1 MDEPHAN
8 IESQD
13 SPQLDLREAT
23 TFPLIVLCVHGHNA
37 YTQMSFCLGIPKLGL
52 LKFLKLRF
60 SQLWRPITS
69 CANLRLRGGWRKSY
83 SLCRELSNGMWHV
96 TCTQVN
102 QGNSKFLVVGT
113 NLILSPSF
121 DHKLCFKYPNGSCDP
136 ILNIYVSRTFR
147 WYKKLFNLMSFDSCN
162 CFLKIQKSIKIL
174 ILEVGAHLGVCG
186 FILSHSPTF
195 PGT

>member
-1 MDEPHAN
+1 
-8 IESQD
+8 
-13 SPQLDLREAT
+13 
-23 TFPLIVLCVHGHNA
+23 
-37 YTQMSFCLGIPKLGL
+37 
-52 LKFLKLRF
+52 
-60 SQLWRPITS
+60 
-69 CANLRLRGGWRKSY
+69 
-83 SLCRELSNGMWHV
+83 MWHV
-96 TCTQVN
+96 TYTQVN

-186 FILSHSPTF
+186 FIPSHSPTF
-195 PGT
+195 PGTWNVNPKLHSWHAPLQALVLVMSPKLKLQQIPLPRKAILVNWSLEESSLKK